1 MHPFISQ
8 VRIPVGNS
16 NFQEIREKDLYYVDK
31 TGFIIE
37 LLNYTDKVQ
46 LITRPRRFGK
56 TLMLSMLNS
65 FFDIEQDSKDL
76 FSELKISQ
84 NEALCSEW
92 MNQYPVIFLTFKEI
106 EGLDFEAAYEGFRD
120 LLADLFNKYS
130 FVLNA
135 ENVND
140 YDRRLFA
147 DLQNGLASKMEIKK
161 SLKLLTR
168 LLYSYYDKRVIILL
182 DEYDVPLA
190 KASERGY
197 YDEML
202 DLMRGIV
209 QVLKDND
216 NLNFAVLTGCLRVSK
231 ESIFT
236 GVNNFSTSSVI
247 SKNFN
252 KYFGFTEE
260 DVQRMLKDFGAL
272 EQYPLVK
279 EWYDGYNFGGIDIY
293 CPWDVTCYVMDY
305 VRNEKI
311 SPSCYW
317 SGSSDNA
324 IIRAFIDKYRGIIKT
339 DFEKLLNGKTVNKKV
354 SLNQTYGELQ
364 GSVDNFWSVLL
375 LSGYLTIEKDD
386 DYYNTVT
393 ENGGVFALR
402 IPNTEVKEIFINTI
416 NRWMESATGRVW
428 DASDLINA
436 IWKKDVAVMSQEIT
450 GILRKTISYFDYS
463 ESFYHAFLAGILSGA
478 GQVVKT
484 NSETGEGRS
493 DIVLEDSDNSRIVI
507 FELKR
512 TKKKEEMRASCEQA
526 LKQIEEVGYMN
537 EFIDDY
543 DEIICYGI
551 SFYKK
556 TCLVKIS
563 LQ

>member
-1 MHPFISQ
+1 MNNMKL
-8 VRIPVGNS
+8 PVGIDQFDKLIKS
-16 NFQEIREKDLYYVDK
+16 GFYYVDK
-31 TGFIIE
+31 TRLIE
-37 LLNYTDKVQ
+37 QLLQNWGEVN
-46 LITRPRRFGK
+46 LFTRPRRFGK
-56 TLMLSMLNS
+56 TLNMSMLKS
-65 FFDIEQDSKDL
+65 FFEIGADKTL
-76 FSELKISQ
+76 FDQLYIAANKELC
-84 NEALCSEW
+84 EEH
-92 MNQYPVIFLTFKEI
+92 MGQYPVIFLSLKGVD
-106 EGLDFEAAYEGFRD
+106 GLNFEEAKSMLKITIRTEAQRHYELKKSEKVSEENRK
-120 LLADLFNKYS
+120 LFNDILS
-130 FVLNA
+130 GQDERIEDSL
-135 ENVND
+135 
-140 YDRRLFA
+140 RMLSQILFEHY
-147 DLQNGLASKMEIKK
+147 GKK
-161 SLKLLTR
+161 S
-168 LLYSYYDKRVIILL
+168 IILI
-182 DEYDVPLA
+182 DEYDVPLD
-190 KASERGY
+190 KAFQHGY
-197 YDEML
+197 YKEMVSL
-202 DLMRGIV
+202 LRGLFG
-209 QVLKDND
+209 QALKTNEF
-216 NLNFAVLTGCLRVSK
+216 LQFAVLTGCLRVSK

-279 EWYDGYNFGGIDIY
+279 EWYDGYNFGGIDMY

-305 VRNEKI
+305 VRNKKI
-311 SPSCYW
+311 TPSCYW

-393 ENGGVFALR
+393 EDGGVFALR

-428 DASDLINA
+428 DASNLINA
-436 IWKKDVAVMSQEIT
+436 IWKKDVDVMSKEIT

-484 NSETGEGRS
+484 NPETGEGRS
-493 DIVLEDSDNSRIVI
+493 DIVMEDSDNSRIVI

-526 LKQIEEVGYMN
+526 LKQIEEVGYMK

-556 TCLVKIS
+556 TCLVKTVD
-563 LQ
+563 

>member
-16 NFQEIREKDLYYVDK
+16 NFQEIREKNLYYVDK

-56 TLMLSMLNS
+56 TLMMSMLNS

-168 LLYSYYDKRVIILL
+168 LLDRYDDKRVIILL

-272 EQYPLVK
+272 EQYSLVK
-279 EWYDGYNFGGIDIY
+279 EWYDGYNFGGIDMY

-393 ENGGVFALR
+393 EDGGVFALR

-428 DASDLINA
+428 DASNLINA
-436 IWKKDVAVMSQEIT
+436 IWKKDVDVMSKEIT

-484 NSETGEGRS
+484 NPETGEGRS

-556 TCLVKIS
+556 TCLVKTVD
-563 LQ
+563 

>member
-1 MHPFISQ
+1 
-8 VRIPVGNS
+8 
-16 NFQEIREKDLYYVDK
+16 
-31 TGFIIE
+31 
-37 LLNYTDKVQ
+37 
-46 LITRPRRFGK
+46 
-56 TLMLSMLNS
+56 
-65 FFDIEQDSKDL
+65 
-76 FSELKISQ
+76 
-84 NEALCSEW
+84 
-92 MNQYPVIFLTFKEI
+92 
-106 EGLDFEAAYEGFRD
+106 
-120 LLADLFNKYS
+120 
-130 FVLNA
+130 
-135 ENVND
+135 
-140 YDRRLFA
+140 
-147 DLQNGLASKMEIKK
+147 
-161 SLKLLTR
+161 
-168 LLYSYYDKRVIILL
+168 
-182 DEYDVPLA
+182 
-190 KASERGY
+190 
-197 YDEML
+197 
-202 DLMRGIV
+202 
-209 QVLKDND
+209 
-216 NLNFAVLTGCLRVSK
+216 
-231 ESIFT
+231 
-236 GVNNFSTSSVI
+236 
-247 SKNFN
+247 
-252 KYFGFTEE
+252 
-260 DVQRMLKDFGAL
+260 MLKDFGAL
-272 EQYPLVK
+272 EQYSLVK
-279 EWYDGYNFGGIDIY
+279 EWYDGYNFGGIDMY

-393 ENGGVFALR
+393 EDGGVFALR

-428 DASDLINA
+428 DASNLINA
-436 IWKKDVAVMSQEIT
+436 IWKKDVDVMSKEIT

-484 NSETGEGRS
+484 NPETGEGRS

-556 TCLVKIS
+556 TCLVKTVD
-563 LQ
+563 